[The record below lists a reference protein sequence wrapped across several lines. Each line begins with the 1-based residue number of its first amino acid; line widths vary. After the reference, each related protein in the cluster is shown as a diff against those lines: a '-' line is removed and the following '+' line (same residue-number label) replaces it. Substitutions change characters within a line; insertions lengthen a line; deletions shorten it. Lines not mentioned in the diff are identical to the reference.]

1 MQAQLFDAPRA
12 SSFGGSGLLLGAAL
26 MLAYFLLSAAM
37 LQDYARGAP
46 PPLAGETTI
55 LVIAR

>member
-1 MQAQLFDAPRA
+1 MQAQLFDAPRSA
-12 SSFGGSGLLLGAAL
+12 GFGESGLLLGATL

-37 LQDYARGAP
+37 LKDYARGAP

-55 LVIAR
+55 LVLSR